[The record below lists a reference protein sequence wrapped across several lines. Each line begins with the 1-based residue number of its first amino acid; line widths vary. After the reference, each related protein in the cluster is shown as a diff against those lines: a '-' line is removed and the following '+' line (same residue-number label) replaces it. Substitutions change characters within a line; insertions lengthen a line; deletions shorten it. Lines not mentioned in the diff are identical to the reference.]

1 MKAFGSGSMKRTMFI
16 TNCRSLGHLGSA
28 KARRKR
34 GTKRL
39 CRKYLD
45 SKGRPAFAGTKALKL
60 SQTLVYSNLYI
71 LKKYIEGVQHEG
83 SPHCFSF
90 GAPLFDMFG
99 VSPLLRHTPP
109 LSKPFAGKFD
119 GWSGDNL
126 NL

>member
-1 MKAFGSGSMKRTMFI
+1 MKRTMFI